1 MVLLLNNS
9 VRWSV
14 THGADDAY
22 IADAVS
28 EAATTVGGG
37 RWRDVQGVAVCP
49 RMRTEAAGG
58 QTPQFI
64 KGQSLQKQCVVCFL
78 MGAPSGSA

>member
-28 EAATTVGGG
+28 EAATTVGG
-37 RWRDVQGVAVCP
+37 DVQGVAVCP